1 MDAKFTNRYNSYCS
15 SLSSLEKAL
24 TRDPADEFVLSGTVQ
39 KFSLTFDI
47 SWKVMKDILVK
58 YHKIQSFAAGSP
70 RETLRTAYSVQ
81 LISDDAWMNM
91 LNMRNELSHDYD
103 GSMARDCFDTIVH
116 DYIPLFQQFRAKA
129 GTFMEQI

>member
-1 MDAKFTNRYNSYCS
+1 MDAKFINRYNSYCS

-129 GTFMEQI
+129 GTFMGQI

>member
-1 MDAKFTNRYNSYCS
+1 MDAKFINRYNSYCS

-24 TRDPADEFVLSGTVQ
+24 TRDPTDEFVLSGTVQ

-81 LISDDAWMNM
+81 LIADDAWMNM

-103 GSMARDCFDTIVH
+103 GSMARDCFDTIVY